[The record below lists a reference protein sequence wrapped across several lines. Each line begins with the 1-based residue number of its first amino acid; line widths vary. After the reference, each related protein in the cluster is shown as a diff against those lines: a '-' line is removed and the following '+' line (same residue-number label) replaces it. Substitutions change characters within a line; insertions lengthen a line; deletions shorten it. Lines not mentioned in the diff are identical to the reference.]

1 MAAPTDRT
9 RTVLVAGATGLVGG
23 CVLARLAER
32 GHRTV
37 AVGRRA
43 SGVADQDLVVDF
55 ADLPALP
62 AADAAVCALGTT
74 IAAAGSRAAF
84 RAVDHDA
91 VVAFARAARAAG
103 ARHCILVTAVGADP
117 DAGVFYSRVKGE
129 AERDVEAVGF
139 EGLDLVRPGLLLG
152 ERTESRPV
160 EALMQ
165 RLSPILNPL
174 LVGGLDRYGAIDAD
188 TVAAA
193 IAALVDRGPDAFHTH
208 ENRALRAHAGTA

>member
-152 ERTESRPV
+152 ERT
-160 EALMQ
+160 LMQ